1 MHYYKIFIPF
11 LLLFA
16 ANFTNPE
23 EKPEKK
29 HLTMIVFQGSDW
41 CANCI
46 RFDKKVLHDESFK
59 TYIDQ
64 NNIDLMLVD
73 FPQKKKISK
82 QQQSLNDSIAQRF
95 NFDGSFPTIIIT
107 RTDTLLYQEINYIN
121 QSPEEMIQQLE
132 QKKTLL

>member
-1 MHYYKIFIPF
+1 
-11 LLLFA
+11 
-16 ANFTNPE
+16 
-23 EKPEKK
+23 
-29 HLTMIVFQGSDW
+29 
-41 CANCI
+41 ANCI